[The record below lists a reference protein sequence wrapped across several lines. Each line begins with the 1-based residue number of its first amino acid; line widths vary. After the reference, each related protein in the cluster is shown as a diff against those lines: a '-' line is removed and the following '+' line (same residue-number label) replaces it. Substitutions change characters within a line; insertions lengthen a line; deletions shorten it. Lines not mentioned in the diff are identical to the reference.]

1 MLYSYQHIWGSEMAR
16 IAEFLKLPVVLSA
29 LLASAVAAAAQAG
42 EPSGGNCATLD
53 KAVAA
58 AHLRGK
64 ILVAR
69 LQGNRYRI
77 IILDEYGRVKVMEI
91 HASACNPRRW
101 DQQPT
106 SVGAVPAGNSAA

>member
-1 MLYSYQHIWGSEMAR
+1 MAR

-29 LLASAVAAAAQAG
+29 LLASAGAAAAQAG
-42 EPSGGNCATLD
+42 EPSSGNCRSLD
-53 KAVAA
+53 KTV
-58 AHLRGK
+58 RGK
-64 ILVAR
+64 ILDAR

-106 SVGAVPAGNSAA
+106 SVARFPPEIVLPEP

>member
-1 MLYSYQHIWGSEMAR
+1 MLYSYQRIWGSEMAR

-29 LLASAVAAAAQAG
+29 LLASAVGAAAQAG
-42 EPSGGNCATLD
+42 EPSRGNCGLD

-64 ILVAR
+64 ILDAR

-77 IILDEYGRVKVMEI
+77 IILDENGRVKVIELPVRCHRGWWRI
-91 HASACNPRRW
+91 
-101 DQQPT
+101 
-106 SVGAVPAGNSAA
+106 AAA

>member
-1 MLYSYQHIWGSEMAR
+1 MAR

-42 EPSGGNCATLD
+42 EPSRGNCATLD

-64 ILVAR
+64 ILDAH

-77 IILDEYGRVKVMEI
+77 RILDENGRVKVMEI
-91 HASACNPRRW
+91 HVCAVGGDVSCINGRW
-101 DQQPT
+101 RF
-106 SVGAVPAGNSAA
+106 

>member
-1 MLYSYQHIWGSEMAR
+1 MAR

-42 EPSGGNCATLD
+42 EPSRGKCESLD
-53 KAVAA
+53 KTVAA
-58 AHLRGK
+58 AQLRGK
-64 ILVAR
+64 VLDAR

-77 IILDEYGRVKVMEI
+77 KILDEYGRVKVIEL
-91 HASACNPRRW
+91 HVRAVCNPRQW